1 MFKII
6 LVVAAVDLKGTTV
19 NLSSCGILIILG
31 PGIPQGSCSISVFLE
46 NEAATAFAT
55 SNISCLQMPSKLYI
69 PAQMNIRI
77 KYPFFFS
84 TLFGRVDKIH
94 DFY

>member
-1 MFKII
+1 MMR
-6 LVVAAVDLKGTTV
+6 VVATADLKGTTV
-19 NLSSCGILIILG
+19 NLTSCGILIILG

-46 NEAATAFAT
+46 NEAAMAFAT

-77 KYPFFFS
+77 KYPFFSAPFPDTIFLPQIFS
-84 TLFGRVDKIH
+84 S
-94 DFY
+94 Y